1 LRMGSESDTAPFGLL
16 ALAAHP
22 RLAPALTAM
31 FNEPAHPWTLPELAR
46 LCNMSRA
53 TLVRHFQDKVG
64 HSASDLLTDIRM
76 TLAANE
82 LKKPSTSTEIVAE
95 IVGYQSL
102 AAFRRAFTQRMGT
115 TPGDWRRS
123 ARTPE

>member
-1 LRMGSESDTAPFGLL
+1 
-16 ALAAHP
+16 
-22 RLAPALTAM
+22 
-31 FNEPAHPWTLPELAR
+31 
-46 LCNMSRA
+46 MSRA

-64 HSASDLLTDIRM
+64 RSASDLLTDIRM

-102 AAFRRAFTQRMGT
+102 AAFRRAFTQRMGM